1 MEYTHTYTG
10 MTPAQAHVNG
20 QIDAQ
25 RVSEGYGPLVTIWRF
40 EALPAEV
47 QAAYWAGREGQPL
60 PPSPAPALADGEYL
74 FTLPA
79 QGYRLAQRMTATV
92 SGGRLTAW
100 AYVNADGST
109 TPAADADALTVH
121 GPQLLAVLAHEVSEA
136 QRLAGLVHPVE
147 FTPAPQP
154 TPSAAPVGNA
164 SARALHV
171 ELSRLGYREHYAAAS
186 DALGRPV
193 SSLAALTA
201 AELKTVYSYAY
212 GSLGLVG

>member
-1 MEYTHTYTG
+1 MQHTT
-10 MTPAQAHVNG
+10 AQNP
-20 QIDAQ
+20 
-25 RVSEGYGPLVTIWRF
+25 RP
-40 EALPAEV
+40 
-47 QAAYWAGREGQPL
+47 
-60 PPSPAPALADGEYL
+60 LADGAYL

-79 QGYRLAQRMTATV
+79 QGYRLAQRMSATV

-100 AYVNADGST
+100 AYVNADGTT
-109 TPAADADALTVH
+109 TPAADADALTVY

-136 QRLAGLVHPVE
+136 QRLAGLVLPVE
-147 FTPAPQP
+147 FAPAPQP
-154 TPSAAPVGNA
+154 APSAAPVGNA

-171 ELSRLGYREHYAAAS
+171 ELSRLGYRQHYATAAA
-186 DALGRPV
+186 ALGREV